1 MISLSLA
8 TSDDLIKEREF
19 ANNQYFYGLFQ
30 ITYKNSRQDIL
41 TIVNMKC
48 NKFQFRLL
56 GLKLNGQR
64 ILLKEVRFCSSDS
77 SRKQPEE
84 LLLVEKVKSNIYTVK
99 WGNSVPS
106 MQNIIFGP
114 EWAQY
119 TLS

>member
-1 MISLSLA
+1 
-8 TSDDLIKEREF
+8 
-19 ANNQYFYGLFQ
+19 
-30 ITYKNSRQDIL
+30 
-41 TIVNMKC
+41 MKC
-48 NKFQFRLL
+48 NKFQFGLL

-64 ILLKEVRFCSSDS
+64 ILLKEVRFCSSDLS
-77 SRKQPEE
+77 WNQPEE
-84 LLLVEKVKSNIYTVK
+84 FVFVEKVKSNIFTVK